1 MPKGSALV
9 SSPADLL
16 KPGIRVSIGQPD
28 QCTIGALTKRL
39 LDRDGIYES
48 LMKKQ
53 LDPGETVVE
62 KSSSALLVPD
72 VLTGHVDAAIA
83 YLSDVMPN
91 REKVDIVHFAA
102 GNNIAVQPLSVA
114 SNSRH
119 KQLLRR
125 FYEAVYREAS
135 SFESQGFHF
144 RHGDKAVS
152 SAERSVSE

>member
-1 MPKGSALV
+1 
-9 SSPADLL
+9 
-16 KPGIRVSIGQPD
+16 
-28 QCTIGALTKRL
+28 
-39 LDRDGIYES
+39 
-48 LMKKQ
+48 MKKQ

-91 REKVDIVHFAA
+91 REKVDIVRFAA

-152 SAERSVSE
+152 NAERSVSE